1 MPKLDQ
7 TTPTFADVIDAIVG
21 MQDLARTRRRDLI
34 SALKTMARF
43 IAREVE
49 HVPANTEWLRQRLR
63 QTHPRQ
69 LRVSEKHFQN
79 VKSAVLSALRMT
91 VSNNKRHAAFPEMA
105 AAFQCLFEAV
115 PDRMQSYKLS
125 RLFRFCSTRGLS
137 PEDVCDQ
144 TIADFEAA
152 LIEDT
157 LHKDPGKV
165 VREAALTWNKMRG
178 VVANWPNQS
187 LTPVRKRKS
196 WTFPLEQFP
205 ASFVADVDLWCARLG
220 HQDLFDADAP
230 VKPCRPATIK
240 HRRFQIRMMASA
252 IVRSG
257 VNVSAI
263 QSLANLV
270 DLDHFQL
277 GITYMLDRQEGA
289 VKEANF
295 TLASAIKAIA
305 RYHVKVPEAH
315 LNELRRLCSKMDK
328 AADRYRK
335 KNKDRLDQFEDDRNL
350 ALLLG
355 LPARLAQLAQK
366 PGPKP
371 RSAALLMQSAAA
383 IEILTFCPMRVGNLA
398 HLDSEQHLRWINDK
412 KGLRLIIDIPAPEV
426 KNDKPLRYE
435 LAGPSASLVRDYI
448 DRVRPDLCPEP
459 STALFPKMDGSYR
472 NPGDL
477 SHQIKRHC
485 LQETGLTVNAHL
497 FRSLASK
504 IHNLVNAGDAVTISH
519 VLGDKIT
526 TVMRAYA
533 QFEQKSALDHFQQ
546 SVRIVR
552 GRGDDDGN
560 EAA

>member
-1 MPKLDQ
+1 MPKPDQ
-7 TTPTFADVIDAIVG
+7 KHPTFADAIATIEHL
-21 MQDLARTRRRDLI
+21 QDLTPTRRRDLI

-43 IAREVE
+43 IGREVD

-63 QTHPRQ
+63 QVHPRQ
-69 LRVSEKHFQN
+69 LQVSDKHFQN
-79 VKSAVLSALRMT
+79 VKSAVLFALRMT
-91 VSNNKRHAAFPEMA
+91 VSNNKRHAAFPDMS
-105 AAFQCLFEAV
+105 AAFQALFESV

-125 RLFRFCSTRGLS
+125 RLFRFCSAGGVA
-137 PEDVCDQ
+137 PEQVCDQ
-144 TIADFEAA
+144 TIADFKAQ
-152 LIEDT
+152 LIAET
-157 LHKDPGKV
+157 LHKEPDKV
-165 VREAALTWNKMRG
+165 VREAVLTWNKMQSI
-178 VVANWPNQS
+178 VPDWPDQP
-187 LTPVRKRKS
+187 LTPVRKRKA
-196 WTFPLEQFP
+196 WTIPLEQFP
-205 ASFVADVDLWCARLG
+205 ASFVSDVDLWCARLG

-240 HRRFQIRMMASA
+240 HRRFQVRMMASA
-252 IVRSG
+252 IVLSG
-257 VNVSAI
+257 VDILSV
-263 QSLANLV
+263 QSLADLV
-270 DLDHFQL
+270 ELDNFQR
-277 GITYMLDRQEGA
+277 GISYMLDRQDGA

-305 RYHVKVPEAH
+305 RYHVKLPEAH
-315 LNELRRLCSKMDK
+315 LDELRRLCAKMDR

-335 KNKDRLDQFEDDRNL
+335 NNKDRLDQFDDDRNL

-371 RSAALLMQSAAA
+371 RSAALLLQSAVA
-383 IEILTFCPMRVGNLA
+383 IEILLFCPMRVGNLA
-398 HLDSEQHLRWINDK
+398 HLDIERHLRWIGDNQT
-412 KGLRLIIDIPAPEV
+412 LRLIIDIPAPEV

-435 LAGPSASLVRDYI
+435 LTGTSATLVRDYI
-448 DRVRPDLCPEP
+448 DRVRPCLCSEP
-459 STALFPKMDGSYR
+459 SSALFPKMDGRYR

-477 SHQIKRHC
+477 STQIKRHC

-504 IHNLVNAGDAVTISH
+504 VHNKVSAGDAVTISH

-526 TVMRAYA
+526 TVLRSYA

-552 GRGDDDGN
+552 GRDDQG
-560 EAA
+560 EAE